1 MSNNPQ
7 DTFFSNQNQSFVY
20 GQIRGQIQAKN
31 NFNIDQN
38 PKFKKNFRK
47 MMTQIFDSTSRHE
60 KNLHSLNRRAIDK
73 ITPHFINQ
81 INKITQKEKQSNN
94 ILPRPQYDNQSLS
107 RDQLDDMV
115 SQATQQRGYAREQE
129 AKRRLQNAVD
139 LVPQEIKYDNREIKE
154 NFAQLNRQRENEQKA
169 SAITS
174 HNSLG
179 NPNDPNNAYNPYNNN
194 HNQDITQYQID
205 PFSLEDDILES
216 LNGSDQPLYQNMNTL
231 EDKSS
236 ETIQDQYNREMESRN
251 SNDLFPVDSDISR
264 KPQQGRNSNQITESQ
279 RPKLNPQRGLP
290 PPNRKEIMKKIT
302 QQQPPQQQHPINT
315 QTPLDRE
322 EFNPAPTQDHYIID
336 KSSYND
342 PPEHRELEPSS
353 FREERANDKTR
364 DLRWQTQIPKATND
378 VPSENPLY
386 DFYQANQ
393 ILAKRKYREQAHY
406 ITLSSLDRNWVNEAE
421 NRYNFVLKF
430 NPSDTPNNASID
442 FIYKNIVSIEII
454 KVIFPQE
461 NDLIAYDS
469 RVLVNLKSYPFI
481 VLSIDEIDGV
491 FRGSNNNINEA
502 FALLH
507 YDKEFATITLPSD
520 YVTNESNAS
529 GTKTKF
535 INQYTNGRYIF
546 NPFLFEKKRYFNTP
560 MANLNR
566 MTINFQSP
574 YGTTISGQKDTL
586 KIASIDYVD
595 PPGDLELSDTDG
607 FPMSDSGKYIMITT
621 TTHFSNRTFK
631 IGNLI
636 RITGYAISSSDSTE
650 FQFKDF
656 INREEGHRIIN
667 LEQEKNASP
676 KNNGYLTKMYI
687 APPGEINLVDKS
699 LDGTTYYE
707 VDPTVTDYGDLINVD
722 LQIYMTFKIV
732 TREEDTQNILGNFNV

>member
-1 MSNNPQ
+1 MSNNAQ
-7 DTFFSNQNQSFVY
+7 ETFFSGQNQTFVY
-20 GQIRGQIQAKN
+20 GQIRSQIQMKN
-31 NFNIDQN
+31 NYNIDQN
-38 PKFKKNFRK
+38 PKFKRNFRK
-47 MMTQIFDSTSRHE
+47 MMTQIYDSTSQVE

-73 ITPHFINQ
+73 ITPHFVNQ
-81 INKITQKEKQSNN
+81 IDKITKKERQSNN
-94 ILPRPQYDNQSLS
+94 ILPRPVYDNQSLS

-115 SQATQQRGYAREQE
+115 SQVANQRGYAPRDDV
-129 AKRRLQNAVD
+129 KKRLQTAVD
-139 LVPQEIKYDNREIKE
+139 LAPQEIKYNNKEIRE
-154 NFAQLNRQRENEQKA
+154 NFAQLNRQRENEQKV
-169 SAITS
+169 SAMTS
-174 HNSLG
+174 RNSLG
-179 NPNDPNNAYNPYNNN
+179 NPNNPDNTYNNDTTP
-194 HNQDITQYQID
+194 DISQYQID

-216 LNGSDQPLYQNMNTL
+216 LNGSEQPLYQNMNTL
-231 EDKSS
+231 EDRDSQ
-236 ETIQDQYNREMESRN
+236 TIQDQYNREMENRN
-251 SNDLFPVDSDISR
+251 TNSFPVDYDISR
-264 KPQQGRNSNQITESQ
+264 QSAQGRNPNQISESVK
-279 RPKLNPQRGLP
+279 PKLNPQQGLP
-290 PPNRKEIMKKIT
+290 PPNRKEIMRQIT
-302 QQQPPQQQHPINT
+302 QQQHQPTQQQHQI
-315 QTPLDRE
+315 RE
-322 EFNPAPTQDHYIID
+322 EFDPAPTLEHYIID
-336 KSSYND
+336 KSTYND
-342 PPEHRELEPSS
+342 PPEHRELESSS
-353 FREERANDKTR
+353 FREERAKDTTR

-378 VPSENPLY
+378 VPSENPLF

-393 ILAKRKYREQAHY
+393 ILAKRKYREMAHY
-406 ITLSSLDRNWVNEAE
+406 VTLSSLDRNWINEVE
-421 NRYNFVLKF
+421 SRYNFVLKF
-430 NPSDTPNNASID
+430 NPSDSPNNASID

-469 RVLVNLKSYPFI
+469 RILVNLKSYPFI

-507 YDKEFATITLPSD
+507 YDKEFATTTLPSN

-560 MANLNR
+560 MASLNR
-566 MTINFQSP
+566 MTINFMSP
-574 YGTTISGQKDTL
+574 YGTLISGQKDTL
-586 KIASIDYVD
+586 KISSIDYVD

-607 FPMSDSGKYIMITT
+607 FPMSDSGKYVMITT

-636 RITGYAISSSDSTE
+636 KITGYTISSSDSTE
-650 FQFKDF
+650 LQFQNF

-687 APPGEINLVDKS
+687 SPPGEIDLVDKS

-707 VDPTVTDYGDLINVD
+707 VDPTVSDYGDLINVD

-732 TREEDTQNILGNFNV
+732 TREEDTQDLLGNFNV